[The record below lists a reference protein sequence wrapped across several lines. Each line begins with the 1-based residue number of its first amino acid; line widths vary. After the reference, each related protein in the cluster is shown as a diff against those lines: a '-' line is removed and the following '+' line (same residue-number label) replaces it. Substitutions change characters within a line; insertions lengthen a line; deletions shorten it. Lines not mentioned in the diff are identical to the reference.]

1 MVSISRAANRSKH
14 PMVQRL
20 GFTVNELCAA
30 ADISPS
36 TYRRL
41 KRKGL
46 GPREMRLGTKIIRIS
61 PDAAEQWLQ
70 ELEARKSPGGTTS
83 EA

>member
-14 PMVQRL
+14 PEVQPL
-20 GFTVNELCAA
+20 GLTVHEVCAA

-46 GPREMRLGTKIIRIS
+46 GPREMRFGTKIIRIT
-61 PDAAEQWLQ
+61 PEAAAQWLQ
-70 ELEARKSPGGTTS
+70 ALERR
-83 EA
+83 